1 MYYKFKTNEM
11 KLTKEQ
17 INENRKQ
24 ALIEDIKKYN
34 NVKWETITRR
44 SIVVGSMKQRLDRL
58 EDLSK

>member
-1 MYYKFKTNEM
+1 M

-34 NVKWETITRR
+34 NVKWETVTRR